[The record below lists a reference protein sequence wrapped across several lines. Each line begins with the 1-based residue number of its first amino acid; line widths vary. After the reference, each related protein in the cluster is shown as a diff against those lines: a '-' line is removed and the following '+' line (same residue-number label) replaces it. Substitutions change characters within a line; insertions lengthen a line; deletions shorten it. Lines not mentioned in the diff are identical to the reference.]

1 MNTQAR
7 TGIFFPS
14 LDIAPLNS
22 VPELSKVTQT
32 EIMVKKIDRLEL
44 AILSDV
50 FSTVDLK
57 LPISKLR
64 RSYRRDNLVV

>member
-7 TGIFFPS
+7 IGIFFPS
-14 LDIAPLNS
+14 LDMASLNS

-32 EIMVKKIDRLEL
+32 EIMAKKIDRLEL

-50 FSTVDLK
+50 FSTVA
-57 LPISKLR
+57 S
-64 RSYRRDNLVV
+64 